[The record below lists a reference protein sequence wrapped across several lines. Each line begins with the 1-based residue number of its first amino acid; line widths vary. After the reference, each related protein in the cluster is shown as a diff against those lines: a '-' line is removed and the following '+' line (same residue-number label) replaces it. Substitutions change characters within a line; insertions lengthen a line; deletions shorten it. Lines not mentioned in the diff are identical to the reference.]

1 MDNFRSKSMD
11 GEWWL
16 PDAPQHR
23 YRATLKIDDRHHG
36 ELVFRGTE
44 EHLSSLPH
52 AWQRQTFYGV
62 LDNGYDYEVSL
73 FNVGMKKGP
82 SSTFPKQ
89 PGRET
94 TAEFFTNNILVGGHI
109 SDEDQPFL
117 HGALVL
123 LTGLDEWCDK
133 SGFSGSVKRD
143 PSEDIATETVEIA
156 FKASSTPHY
165 DVGDGRLIR
174 FLSEYRGPLM
184 FDYRQSFELRQRNS
198 VNLTFAKAISVKDLL
213 AEISI
218 WQSFVTLGLRNASY
232 IEEVTV
238 LVHTHGEN
246 FTRFGLIVPGRNP
259 DASRKRRGAREH
271 FFNYSKLGDDAGH
284 LLKAWRTGQEKIEI
298 AVLLFTSN
306 AYQDA
311 GYIHIHLLSY
321 LQALEILHRE
331 TLKSDRFQTADSR
344 RQTISAL
351 RAAIP
356 SDLGDELRKEI
367 YGQLAFVGSLTLL
380 DRLKHLLSLYPKSLR
395 PLFARGDMDMMLLKN
410 VRNFLTHYSG
420 QKALTKDFLWSRD
433 IAVLK
438 EKARLFVETCLL
450 GAIGMSDDQIHSLMD
465 QFEAYRD
472 WRMETS
478 MEFINAMLKEES
490 SD

>member
-1 MDNFRSKSMD
+1 MENFRNKSLD

-16 PDAPQHR
+16 PDAPEHR

-36 ELVFRGTE
+36 ELIFRGSE
-44 EHLSSLPH
+44 EHLASLPH
-52 AWQRQTFYGV
+52 GGHRHNFYGV
-62 LDNGYDYEVSL
+62 LDNGYSYEVSL
-73 FNVGMKKGP
+73 FNVGMKQGP

-89 PGRET
+89 PGKET
-94 TAEFFTNNILVGGHI
+94 TAEFYTNNVLIGGHI
-109 SDEDQPFL
+109 ASEDEPFL
-117 HGALVL
+117 NGALVL

-143 PSEDIATETVEIA
+143 PEEDIATETVEVT

-174 FLSEYRGPLM
+174 FISEYRGPLM
-184 FDYRQSFELRQRNS
+184 FDHRQSLELKQRNS
-198 VNLTFAKAISVKDLL
+198 INLTFSKTISIKDLL

-218 WQSFVTLGLRNASY
+218 WQSFITLGLRSASY
-232 IEEVTV
+232 IEEITV

-246 FTRFGLIVPGRNP
+246 FTRFGLIVPGRHP
-259 DASRKRRGAREH
+259 ETVKRRRSPREQLFSH
-271 FFNYSKLGDDAGH
+271 SKLGDDVSR
-284 LLKAWRTGQEKIEI
+284 LLKAWRTEQERIEI
-298 AVLLFTSN
+298 AVLLFTGN

-331 TLKSDRFQTADSR
+331 TLKSDRFLTREAR
-344 RQTISAL
+344 RKTIAAL
-351 RAAIP
+351 RASIP
-356 SDLGDELRKEI
+356 ADLGEELRNEI
-367 YGQLAFVGSLTLL
+367 CSQMAFVGSLTLL
-380 DRLKHLLSLYPKSLR
+380 DRLKHLLSLYPKSLK
-395 PLFARGDMDMMLLKN
+395 PLFSRGDQDMMLLKN

-420 QKALTKDFLWSRD
+420 QTVLTKDFLWSRD
-433 IAVLK
+433 IMVLR

-450 GAIGMSDDQIHSLMD
+450 GAIGMSDDHIYCIMD
-465 QFEAYRD
+465 QFDAYRD

-478 MEFINAMLKEES
+478 MEFMNAMLKAKGI
-490 SD
+490 D